1 MVEGRKTLRELA
13 PEIEKILSSAQL
25 IVFCGKDVPAFL
37 KKSGITLPQAKTP
50 DLAHEFSEAH
60 GAYDPAT
67 DFWKACTLEECVTHF
82 GGKAPETTAASE
94 AEAAAFTFRELLRD
108 PWYGKPRTKPLKS
121 IEVATGKTFWDYGDE
136 EGRLAG
142 KDAASHASKEK
153 RAEEDGEESETDREL
168 REAERSWLKPT
179 PAKFVILAL
188 GAIGFTVAGK
198 PEGAAVTPS
207 WPSSC
212 SCQRS
217 AASLLLGDPHQE
229 LPRLHDGVRAQ
240 LHGLVDLV
248 GDRPE
253 LVCVRDHNN
262 DGVLVAGIED
272 ALVIEG
278 DERIS
283 CLDLVS
289 CLHEADKAAS
299 VHGYGANADV
309 HEDIDA
315 VSGGDADSMVRDR
328 RRTDASGDRRI
339 DDLCCRMKGYALAE
353 EAHGLDLVLDNL
365 ACKRRIDVT
374 GLGHKGQPIRRLRR
388 VFGVRRKALDDVHG

>member
-1 MVEGRKTLRELA
+1 MVEGRKTLREQA

-37 KKSGITLPQAKTP
+37 KKSGITLPQAKTL
-50 DLAHEFSEAH
+50 DLAHEFSKAH

-67 DFWKACTLEECVTHF
+67 DSWKACTLEECITYF

-94 AEAAAFTFRELLRD
+94 AEAAAFTFHELLRD

-198 PEGAAVTPS
+198 PEGAAV
-207 WPSSC
+207 C
-212 SCQRS
+212 
-217 AASLLLGDPHQE
+217 AFLAVFLLMP
-229 LPRLHDGVRAQ
+229 
-240 LHGLVDLV
+240 
-248 GDRPE
+248 
-253 LVCVRDHNN
+253 
-262 DGVLVAGIED
+262 
-272 ALVIEG
+272 
-278 DERIS
+278 
-283 CLDLVS
+283 
-289 CLHEADKAAS
+289 K
-299 VHGYGANADV
+299 
-309 HEDIDA
+309 
-315 VSGGDADSMVRDR
+315 
-328 RRTDASGDRRI
+328 
-339 DDLCCRMKGYALAE
+339 
-353 EAHGLDLVLDNL
+353 
-365 ACKRRIDVT
+365 KRR
-374 GLGHKGQPIRRLRR
+374 
-388 VFGVRRKALDDVHG
+388 